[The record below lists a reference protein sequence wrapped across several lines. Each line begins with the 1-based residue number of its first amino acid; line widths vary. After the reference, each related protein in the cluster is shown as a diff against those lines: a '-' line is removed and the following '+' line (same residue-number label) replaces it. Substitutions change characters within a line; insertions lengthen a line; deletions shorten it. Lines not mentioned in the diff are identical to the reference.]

1 MPLVFGC
8 IAPHGG
14 VIPGLPGAEECATTT
29 AAMQEM
35 GQLLESVEPEIV
47 MIVTPHGIRVE
58 GALAISLSER
68 ASGSLDE
75 PLILDGEIKPVHI
88 DLVVDQDF
96 ARATQERATAAG
108 VPTPA
113 VHYCAT
119 SGPHD
124 CYPLDWGVVVPLWFL
139 GAHFSRQPQVVVV
152 VPSRALPLDA
162 LVRFGH
168 VVADVATSS
177 ERRIALVASADQAHA
192 HSADGPYG
200 YDPSAAEFDEWVI
213 QAVKDND
220 LLRLTQA
227 DMDMVARACPDAL
240 WQMLILAG
248 ALERTSLTGELLSY
262 ERPTYFGMLTAV
274 YTPSPRG

>member
-14 VIPGLPGAEECATTT
+14 VIPGLPGSEACAATA

-35 GQLLESVEPEIV
+35 GRRLESAQPETV
-47 MIVTPHGIRVE
+47 LIVTPHGIRVDD
-58 GALAISLSER
+58 ALAISLSER
-68 ASGSLDE
+68 AAGSLDE
-75 PLILDGEIKPVHI
+75 PLALDGEIRPVHI
-88 DLVVDQDF
+88 DLAVDQDF
-96 ARATQERATAAG
+96 ARALRERAAAAG
-108 VPTPA
+108 VPTAA
-113 VHYCAT
+113 VHYGAT
-119 SGPHD
+119 SGPYD

-139 GAHFSRQPQVVVV
+139 GARFAKPPHVVVA

-162 LVRFGH
+162 LVRFGRL
-168 VVADVATSS
+168 VADVAVTS

-200 YDPSAAEFDEWVI
+200 YDPAAAEFDDWI
-213 QAVKDND
+213 IAAVKDGD
-220 LLRLTQA
+220 LLRLLRA
-227 DMDMVARACPDAL
+227 DMEWVARACPDAL

-248 ALERTSLTGELLSY
+248 ALEHTSLTGELLSY

-274 YTPSPRG
+274 YAPATS